1 MEPLL
6 AVVLAA
12 RRPPTRRQ
20 LHAAA
25 LTLDPAM
32 TANEFRRRLDALR
45 KLLVPLP
52 AGPDAAVA
60 AAAAASFPLKDT
72 TTRNVTSAAEGKI
85 QRHVSARQTVHS
97 VKLLLFT
104 FLFSSFRCA
113 S

>member
-1 MEPLL
+1 VEPLL

-60 AAAAASFPLKDT
+60 AAAAA
-72 TTRNVTSAAEGKI
+72 AALADVGPEAPALLRI
-85 QRHVSARQTVHS
+85 QVSGDQYKNGQV
-97 VKLLLFT
+97 
-104 FLFSSFRCA
+104 
-113 S
+113 